1 MRAACAGRGQY
12 RCNPSLPN
20 RTGRDH
26 QCRQTRRRKIHRCE
40 PERLCRSAKAED
52 LEWWCWIPCECEREK
67 RAGLADY
74 AISSGDDRSD
84 TQNRLG
90 ERQRHDGRVHV
101 KSMSRANLATK
112 RTRLLIVDDHP
123 ITRAGLV
130 HLINRQPD
138 MVVCGEAKNAVEALD
153 AVDAGKPDLVLADIA
168 LPGKSGLELIKDI
181 KAIHPGLSTLVIS
194 MHDALL
200 YAERVLRAGA
210 RGYITKHE
218 GGEKLMQAIRHVLS
232 GQIYVS
238 EKMSAHILKILSGGQ
253 AAPVRSLIAQL
264 SDREF
269 EVFELLGEGVSA
281 HEIARRLHLSTKTV
295 DAHRANIK
303 TKLII
308 KTTSELISY
317 AARWME
323 HRANKE

>member
-1 MRAACAGRGQY
+1 
-12 RCNPSLPN
+12 
-20 RTGRDH
+20 
-26 QCRQTRRRKIHRCE
+26 
-40 PERLCRSAKAED
+40 
-52 LEWWCWIPCECEREK
+52 
-67 RAGLADY
+67 
-74 AISSGDDRSD
+74 
-84 TQNRLG
+84 
-90 ERQRHDGRVHV
+90 
-101 KSMSRANLATK
+101 MSRANSAPK
-112 RTRLLIVDDHP
+112 RTRVLIVDDHP

-138 MVVCGEAKNAVEALD
+138 LVVCSEAENAAAALD
-153 AVDAGKPDLVLADIA
+153 AVYADNPDLVLADIA

-181 KAIHPGLSTLVIS
+181 KAIDPGLPTLVIS
-194 MHDALL
+194 MHDESL

-210 RGYITKHE
+210 RGYISKHE

-281 HEIARRLHLSTKTV
+281 HEIARRLHISTKTV

-323 HRANKE
+323 HRANRE

>member
-1 MRAACAGRGQY
+1 
-12 RCNPSLPN
+12 
-20 RTGRDH
+20 
-26 QCRQTRRRKIHRCE
+26 
-40 PERLCRSAKAED
+40 
-52 LEWWCWIPCECEREK
+52 
-67 RAGLADY
+67 
-74 AISSGDDRSD
+74 
-84 TQNRLG
+84 
-90 ERQRHDGRVHV
+90 
-101 KSMSRANLATK
+101 MSRANSATK

-138 MVVCGEAKNAVEALD
+138 MVVCGEAENAAKALD
-153 AVDAGKPDLVLADIA
+153 AVDAGKPDLMLVDIA

-181 KAIHPGLSTLVIS
+181 KAIHPGLPTLVIS
-194 MHDALL
+194 MHDESL

-238 EKMSAHILKILSGGQ
+238 EKMSAHILKILSGGPV
-253 AAPVRSLIAQL
+253 APAGSLNARL

-281 HEIARRLHLSTKTV
+281 REIARRLHLSTKTV

-303 TKLII
+303 TKLFI
-308 KTTSELISY
+308 KTTAELISY